1 MEASILEYLASFF
14 LDVADRLSPFMTI
27 DLWVRVKYPNIFPVS
42 LSFTRYVMDNLPVAK
57 LTALLRMKSSIS
69 GFFGDEK
76 VASLCSITSL
86 PPISIRSSIF
96 TTTGDI

>member
-1 MEASILEYLASFF
+1 MEAAKNRMIDDA
-14 LDVADRLSPFMTI
+14 ATTI
-27 DLWVRVKYPNIFPVS
+27 YQ
-42 LSFTRYVMDNLPVAK
+42 
-57 LTALLRMKSSIS
+57 LTADERIRQQCEAREDYLRRQRGISSIS

-96 TTTGDI
+96 TTTRDI